1 MKLRTKLFVAYLQ
14 ELEKEGKLGGGKEI
28 IGELL
33 SDLEA
38 MSKEAGISLN

>member
-28 IGELL
+28 L
-33 SDLEA
+33 SEVLTDLEDLG
-38 MSKEAGISLN
+38 KEAGISLS